1 MKHISEIITDFKR
14 VNSKAYTKPK
24 EENIEQ
30 HQTVTE
36 YIYLND
42 DGSIYGTTRDFPM
55 KYEDQTDC
63 IVIECSNKFD
73 MDRLLDLLMP
83 NSKN

>member
-30 HQTVTE
+30 
-36 YIYLND
+36 LKLLFKK
-42 DGSIYGTTRDFPM
+42 FPQYYKQ
-55 KYEDQTDC
+55 KYKT
-63 IVIECSNKFD
+63 K
-73 MDRLLDLLMP
+73 
-83 NSKN
+83 